1 MSATLQDPG
10 RVAVAIALKAMP
22 MHLAWG
28 NGLPAWDATP
38 EAEPTDAAALVAE
51 VGRRKVTSV
60 EYVTPD
66 AAGAIVMP
74 GGERFAVSA
83 TPTPWL
89 YVRTVFDFADADGQT
104 IREVGLFVGGT
115 TDPGLPPGQHYFT
128 PAQVTSPGRLYLLD
142 RGERIERSG
151 TTYQAFDYVL
161 PL

>member
-1 MSATLQDPG
+1 MSATLQDAG
-10 RVAVAIALKAMP
+10 RIALAIALKAMP

-28 NGLPAWDATP
+28 NGLPDWDTTP
-38 EAEPTDAAALVAE
+38 EAEPTDATALVAE

-74 GGERFAVSA
+74 GGERFTVSA
-83 TPTPWL
+83 QPTAWL
-89 YVRTVFDFADADGQT
+89 YVRTVFDFEDATGQT

-115 TDPGLPPGQHYFT
+115 TDGALPPGQHYFT
-128 PAQVTSPGRLYLLD
+128 PAQVLTPGRLYLLD
-142 RGERIERSG
+142 RGERIERNG